1 MRARFFIRL
10 IKIISLPPCFE
21 PKAKAQDLALA
32 MEADNSLSVLRLNPL
47 RDITSFD
54 LSHVA
59 KIIIKGSFRPDQLNI
74 V

>member
-32 MEADNSLSVLRLNPL
+32 LALDNGC
-47 RDITSFD
+47 DG
-54 LSHVA
+54 
-59 KIIIKGSFRPDQLNI
+59 GS
-74 V
+74 